1 MTSDDGRHPFL
12 YTDGQ
17 QQTLDVGN
25 LQFVKLEM
33 RNKFAE
39 TMRVCVLLPFLTIL
53 SCGADSTFHK
63 IAPLRSDA
71 DKYQMG
77 SSTAIHLVPN
87 ISTLP
92 HNKQID
98 ALVAVRLV

>member
-1 MTSDDGRHPFL
+1 MMEDILFVH
-12 YTDGQ
+12 TDGQ

-33 RNKFAE
+33 RKKFAE
-39 TMRVCVLLPFLTIL
+39 TMRVCALLPFLTIGPAGL
-53 SCGADSTFHK
+53 IPHFNK

-98 ALVAVRLV
+98 VLVAVRLV